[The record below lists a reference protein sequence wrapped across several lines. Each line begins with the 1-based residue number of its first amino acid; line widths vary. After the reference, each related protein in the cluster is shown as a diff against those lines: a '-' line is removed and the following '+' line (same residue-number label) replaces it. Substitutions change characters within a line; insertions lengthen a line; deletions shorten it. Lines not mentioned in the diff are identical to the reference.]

1 MPGNPDDD
9 LMFEGDPDDDLMFEG
24 DPDDDL
30 MFEGDPEA
38 VDDAIDAEEA
48 ATYPEDEKDD

>member
-1 MPGNPDDD
+1 MPGN
-9 LMFEGDPDDDLMFEG
+9 
-24 DPDDDL
+24 PDDDL

-48 ATYPEDEKDD
+48 ATYPEDEKDDWQTETSWYNKSVK

>member
-1 MPGNPDDD
+1 MPGNPDQ
-9 LMFEGDPDDDLMFEG
+9 E
-24 DPDDDL
+24 DDL